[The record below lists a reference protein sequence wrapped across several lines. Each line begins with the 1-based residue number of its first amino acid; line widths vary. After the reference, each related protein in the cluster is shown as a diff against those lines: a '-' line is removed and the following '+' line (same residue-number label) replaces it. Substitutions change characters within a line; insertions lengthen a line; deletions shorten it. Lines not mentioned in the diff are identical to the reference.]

1 MELSACNYQKVV
13 TERERHEALSLKQCE
28 CCGVTSVEL
37 AARGESLEV
46 CGDEY
51 MARLGGGGR
60 VLTPVALCPTC
71 HEANHRDA
79 HNHHNHCQIKARQ
92 SRESA
97 F

>member
-1 MELSACNYQKVV
+1 MELETCNYQKVV
-13 TERERHEALSLKQCE
+13 TEHERRRALSFKQCE
-28 CCGVTSVEL
+28 NCGVTAAEL
-37 AARGESLEV
+37 AARGESMEV

-51 MARLGGGGR
+51 MAGLGDRGR

-79 HNHHNHCQIKARQ
+79 HDHHCHCQIKARR
-92 SRESA
+92 SRESE

>member
-51 MARLGGGGR
+51 MARLGAVG
-60 VLTPVALCPTC
+60 A
-71 HEANHRDA
+71 
-79 HNHHNHCQIKARQ
+79 
-92 SRESA
+92 S
-97 F
+97 

>member
-1 MELSACNYQKVV
+1 MELDACNYQKVV
-13 TERERHEALSLKQCE
+13 TERERREALSLKQCE
-28 CCGVTSVEL
+28 CCGVTSAEL

-46 CGDEY
+46 CGEEF

-71 HEANHRDA
+71 HDANHRDA
-79 HNHHNHCQIKARQ
+79 HNDHNHCQIKARQ